1 MDEKPG
7 KEKPEKEVE
16 KNILDVL
23 NDQLGKG
30 TLSDFSEYT
39 QNTQNYGY
47 MPDNQ
52 FGHAWNLINVRRGE
66 PKDFEDLL
74 NPHIFLG
81 NIDDNK
87 SLRFYQLDYY
97 WLINMF
103 RMAKEDPTLKYVF
116 EPLWLSFLGELRLTG
131 ALDGSERVYQAF
143 KTPMTRSKGF
153 SILKKRKKKRE
164 PMDYVLP
171 DEDDEGIY

>member
-1 MDEKPG
+1 MEVTTG

-39 QNTQNYGY
+39 QNTQNYGH

-81 NIDDNK
+81 
-87 SLRFYQLDYY
+87 
-97 WLINMF
+97 
-103 RMAKEDPTLKYVF
+103 
-116 EPLWLSFLGELRLTG
+116 ELRLTG

-143 KTPMTRSKGF
+143 KTPMARSKGF
-153 SILKKRKKKRE
+153 SILKKKKKKRE
-164 PMDYVLP
+164 PIDYVLP